1 MLDRVRIWT
10 LRQAGHTLGEIAA
23 AVGVGKSSVQRILRE
38 PPITSPE
45 SAPTPKSRRIG
56 RPSQV
61 EGLQGGVQRILE
73 AEPSLPTVEVLSRLR
88 GLGYTGGKS
97 AVYEL
102 VRSVRPKPGRG
113 PEVRFEGV
121 PGEFSQHDFGSV
133 NVVYADGSQEKV
145 HFFASRLKYS
155 RWTHVVPV
163 PDEKVEPLIRALLK
177 AFEFFGGVPLR
188 AVFDNPRTIVLGRSN
203 GFIEW
208 NPTFAHVPVDYGFG
222 VELCWPRR
230 ANQKGSVENLVGW
243 VKGSFFK
250 VRRFHDRADMDQ
262 QLVAWLEEVNQQR
275 PSRATN
281 EIPAER
287 MKVERG
293 RLSPLTIPAAEYP
306 LRIAVTVRTTGFVEY
321 EGIRYS
327 MPPTTIGIPGT
338 LFLYPERVRIV
349 TRDGS
354 QVEHPRRP
362 EVGNTSYRSEDR
374 VAKLAAVHGQRAK
387 LYQKRQE
394 ILELGPPAEQLLTEW
409 VHHPRMNWK
418 FQVEQLHELL
428 MSHGP
433 QRTLAAIERVLLN
446 GHHHAKAIAWVLN
459 RSLVSSALNGEGKR

>member
-10 LRQAGHTLGEIAA
+10 LRQAGHTLEEIAA
-23 AVGVGKSSVQRILRE
+23 AVGVGRRSVQRILRE

-45 SAPTPKSRRIG
+45 SAPTPKSRRVG

-61 EGLQGGVQRILE
+61 EGLQDDVERILE

-97 AVYEL
+97 AVYER
-102 VRSVRPKPGRG
+102 VRSVRPKPSRG

-133 NVVYADGSQEKV
+133 NVVYADGSQEKI

-155 RWTHVVPV
+155 RWTHVVTV

-177 AFEFFGGVPLR
+177 AFESFGGVPLR
-188 AVFDNPRTIVLGRSN
+188 AVFDNPRTIVLGRTN

-208 NPTFAHVPVDYGFG
+208 NPTFAHVPVDYSFG

-250 VRRFHDRADMDQ
+250 VRRFHDRQDLDQ
-262 QLVAWLEEVNQQR
+262 QLAAWLEEVNLRR

-281 EIPAER
+281 EVPAER
-287 MKVERG
+287 MKAERE

-338 LFLYPERVRIV
+338 LFLYSERVRIV

-354 QVEHPRRP
+354 KVEHPRRP
-362 EVGNTSYRSEDR
+362 AVGNTSYRSEDR

-433 QRTLAAIERVLLN
+433 QRTLEAIERVLLN
-446 GHHHAKAIAWVLN
+446 GRHHAKAIAWVLD
-459 RSLVSSALNGEGKR
+459 RSLVSSALDGEGKQ

>member
-10 LRQAGHTLGEIAA
+10 LRQAGHTLEEIAA
-23 AVGVGKSSVQRILRE
+23 SVGVGKSSVQRILKE

-45 SAPTPKSRRIG
+45 SAPTPASRRIG
-56 RPSQV
+56 RPSRV
-61 EGLQGGVQRILE
+61 EAFQGDVERILE
-73 AEPSLPTVEVLSRLR
+73 AEPLLPTVEVLSRLR
-88 GLGYTGGKS
+88 SLGYTGGKS

-102 VRSVRPKPGRG
+102 VRSVRPKKGQG

-133 NVVYADGSQEKV
+133 NVTYADGTGEKI

-155 RWTHVVPV
+155 RWTHVVTV
-163 PDEKVEPLIRALLK
+163 PDEKVEPLIRGLLK
-177 AFEFFGGVPLR
+177 SFESFGGVPLR
-188 AVFDNPRTIVLGRSN
+188 AVFDNPKTIVLSRAQGV
-203 GFIEW
+203 IEW
-208 NPTFAHVPVDYGFG
+208 NPTFVHVPVDYGFG

-250 VRRFHDRADMDQ
+250 VRRFHDRQDLEQ
-262 QLVAWLEEVNQQR
+262 QLTTWLEEVNLQR

-281 EIPAER
+281 EIPGER
-287 MKVERG
+287 MKAERE
-293 RLSPLTIPAAEYP
+293 RLTPLAVPAADYP

-321 EGIRYS
+321 ERIRYS
-327 MPPTTIGIPGT
+327 MPPETIGIPGT

-349 TRDGS
+349 TRDGTE
-354 QVEHPRRP
+354 VEHPRRP
-362 EVGNTSYRSEDR
+362 AVGHTSYRSEHR
-374 VAKLAAVHGQRAK
+374 VARLAAVHGERAR

-394 ILELGPPAEQLLTEW
+394 ILELGPPAEHLLTEW
-409 VHHPRMNWK
+409 VHHPGMNWK
-418 FQVEQLHELL
+418 SQVEQLHDLL
-428 MSHGP
+428 LCHGSE
-433 QRTLAAIERVLLN
+433 RTLRAIERVLLN

-459 RSLVSSALNGEGKR
+459 QTPDLALDAEGRR

>member
-1 MLDRVRIWT
+1 LE
-10 LRQAGHTLGEIAA
+10 EIAA
-23 AVGVGKSSVQRILRE
+23 TVGVGKRSVQRILKE
-38 PPITSPE
+38 PAITRPE
-45 SAPTPKSRRIG
+45 DAPTPKRRRIG
-56 RPSQV
+56 RPSVV
-61 EGLQGGVQRILE
+61 EALRAEAERILE

-88 GLGYTGGKS
+88 SFGYTGGKS

-102 VRSVRPKPGRG
+102 IRAVRPKPGAG

-133 NVVYADGSQEKV
+133 NVTYADGSNEKI

-155 RWTHVVPV
+155 RWTHVVVV

-177 AFEFFGGVPLR
+177 AFESFDGVPLR
-188 AVFDNPRTIVLGRSN
+188 AVFDNPRTIVIGRAN
-203 GFIEW
+203 GVIEW
-208 NPTFAHVPVDYGFG
+208 NATFVHVPVDYGFG

-250 VRRFHDRADMDQ
+250 VRRFHDREDLEG
-262 QLVAWLEEVNQQR
+262 QLLAWLEEVNLRR

-281 EIPAER
+281 EVPAER
-287 MKVERG
+287 MTAERE
-293 RLSPLTIPAAEYP
+293 RLSSMKIPPADYA

-327 MPPTTIGIPGT
+327 MPPNTIGIPGT
-338 LFLYPERVRIV
+338 LFLYPDRVRIV
-349 TRDGS
+349 TRDGTE
-354 QVEHPRRP
+354 VEHPRRP
-362 EVGNTSYRSEDR
+362 AVGNTSYRSEDR
-374 VAKLAAVHGQRAK
+374 VAKLAAVHGQRAR

-394 ILELGPPAEQLLTEW
+394 ILELGPPAERLLTEW

-418 FQVEQLHELL
+418 IQVEQLHELL
-428 MSHGP
+428 LAHGP
-433 QRTLAAIERVLLN
+433 QRTLGAIERVLRN
-446 GHHHAKAIAWVLN
+446 GHHHAKAIAWVLD
-459 RSLVSSALNGEGKR
+459 RPLTPEALDREGKR

>member
-1 MLDRVRIWT
+1 MVGMLDRVRIWT
-10 LRQAGHTLGEIAA
+10 LRQAGHTLDEIAA
-23 AVGVGKSSVQRILRE
+23 AVGVGKRSVQRILKE

-45 SAPTPKSRRIG
+45 SAPTPQSRRIG
-56 RPSQV
+56 RPSRVEALQGQV
-61 EGLQGGVQRILE
+61 EQILE

-102 VRSVRPKPGRG
+102 VRSVRPKKGSG

-133 NVVYADGSQEKV
+133 NVTYADGSGEKIR
-145 HFFASRLKYS
+145 FFASRLKYS
-155 RWTHVVPV
+155 RWTHVVTV
-163 PDEKVEPLIRALLK
+163 PTEKVEPLIRALLS
-177 AFEFFGGVPLR
+177 AFESFGGVPLR
-188 AVFDNPRTIVLGRSN
+188 AVFDNPKTVVTGRTE

-250 VRRFHDRADMDQ
+250 VRRFHDRADLEA
-262 QLVAWLEEVNQQR
+262 QLAAWLEEVNLQR

-281 EIPAER
+281 LIPAER
-287 MKVERG
+287 MPAERE
-293 RLSPLTIPAAEYP
+293 RLSPLAIPPADYP

-321 EGIRYS
+321 EQIRYS
-327 MPPTTIGIPGT
+327 MPPATIGIPGT
-338 LFLYPERVRIV
+338 LFLYPQRVRIV
-349 TRDGS
+349 TRDGAA
-354 QVEHPRRP
+354 VEHPRRP
-362 EVGNTSYRSEDR
+362 AVGHTSYRSEDR

-394 ILELGPPAEQLLTEW
+394 ILELGPPAEKLLTEW

-418 FQVEQLHELL
+418 SQVEQLHDLL
-428 MSHGP
+428 LSYGP
-433 QRTLAAIERVLLN
+433 MRTLAAIERVLLN

-459 RSLVSSALNGEGKR
+459 REGQS

>member
-10 LRQAGHTLGEIAA
+10 LREAGHTLEEIAA
-23 AVGVGKSSVQRILRE
+23 TVGVGKRSVQRILKE
-38 PPITSPE
+38 PPIASPE
-45 SAPTPKSRRIG
+45 SAPTPESRRIG

-61 EGLQGGVQRILE
+61 EALRADAERILE
-73 AEPSLPTVEVLSRLR
+73 AEPLLPTVEVLSRLR
-88 GLGYTGGKS
+88 SLGYPGGKS

-102 VRSVRPKPGRG
+102 VRVVRPKPGPA

-133 NVVYADGSQEKV
+133 NVTYADGSGEKI

-155 RWTHVVPV
+155 RWTHVVVV

-177 AFEFFGGVPLR
+177 AFESFGGVPLR
-188 AVFDNPRTIVLGRSN
+188 AVFDNPKTIVIGRTN
-203 GFIEW
+203 GVIEW
-208 NPTFAHVPVDYGFG
+208 NATFVHVPVDYGFG

-250 VRRFHDRADMDQ
+250 VRRFHDREDLES
-262 QLVAWLEEVNQQR
+262 QLIAWLEEVNLRR

-287 MKVERG
+287 MKAERE
-293 RLSPLTIPAAEYP
+293 RFSPLAIPAAEYP
-306 LRIAVTVRTTGFVEY
+306 LRIAILVRTTGFVEY
-321 EGIRYS
+321 EGLRYS

-338 LFLYPERVRIV
+338 LFLYPDRVRIV
-349 TRDGS
+349 TRDGTE
-354 QVEHPRRP
+354 VEHPRRP
-362 EVGNTSYRSEDR
+362 AVGHTSYRSEDR
-374 VAKLAAVHGQRAK
+374 VAKLAAVHGERAK

-394 ILELGPPAEQLLTEW
+394 ILELGPPAEKLLTEW

-418 FQVEQLHELL
+418 IQVEQLHELL
-428 MSHGP
+428 LGHGP
-433 QRTLAAIERVLLN
+433 QRTLGAIERVLLN
-446 GHHHAKAIAWVLN
+446 GHLHAKAIAWVLDRESN
-459 RSLVSSALNGEGKR
+459 

>member
-10 LRQAGHTLGEIAA
+10 LREAGHPLAEIAA
-23 AVGVGKSSVQRILRE
+23 AVGVGQRSVQRILKE

-61 EGLQGGVQRILE
+61 EAVREQVVQILE
-73 AEPSLPTVEVLSRLR
+73 AEPSLPTVEVFSRLR
-88 GLGYTGGKS
+88 RLGYTGGKS

-102 VRSVRPKPGRG
+102 VRAVRPRKAPG

-133 NVVYADGSQEKV
+133 NVSYADGSHERI

-155 RWTHVVPV
+155 RWTHVVTV
-163 PDEKVEPLIRALLK
+163 PDEKVEPLIRALLSS
-177 AFEFFGGVPLR
+177 FESFGGVPLR
-188 AVFDNPRTIVLGRSN
+188 AVFDNPKTIVTSRAK

-243 VKGSFFK
+243 IKGSFFK
-250 VRRFHDRADMDQ
+250 VRRFHDREDLER
-262 QLVAWLEEVNQQR
+262 QLTSWLDEVNTQR

-287 MKVERG
+287 IKAERE
-293 RLSPLTIPAAEYP
+293 RLSPLTVVPADYP

-321 EGIRYS
+321 ERIRYS

-338 LFLYPERVRIV
+338 LFLYPDRVRIM
-349 TRDGS
+349 TRDGTE
-354 QVEHPRRP
+354 VGHPRRP
-362 EVGNTSYRSEDR
+362 AVGNTSHHSEHR
-374 VAKLAAVHGQRAK
+374 VARLAAVHGERAK

-394 ILELGPPAEQLLTEW
+394 ILELGPPAERLLTEW

-418 FQVEQLHELL
+418 VQVEQLHDLL
-428 MSHGP
+428 LHHGP
-433 QRTLAAIERVLLN
+433 ERTLGAIQRVLLN
-446 GHHHAKAIAWVLN
+446 GHHHAKAIRWVLDQ
-459 RSLVSSALNGEGKR
+459 ALLPGLLNEEGQS

>member
-10 LRQAGHTLGEIAA
+10 LREAGHTLEEIAA
-23 AVGVGKSSVQRILRE
+23 TVGVGKRSVQRILKE
-38 PPITSPE
+38 PPIASPE
-45 SAPTPKSRRIG
+45 SAPTPESRRIG

-61 EGLQGGVQRILE
+61 GALRADAERILE
-73 AEPSLPTVEVLSRLR
+73 AEPLLPTVEVLSRLR
-88 GLGYTGGKS
+88 SLGYTGGKS

-102 VRSVRPKPGRG
+102 VRVVRPKPGLG

-133 NVVYADGSQEKV
+133 HVTYADGSGEKI

-155 RWTHVVPV
+155 RWTHVVVV

-177 AFEFFGGVPLR
+177 AFESFGGVPLR
-188 AVFDNPRTIVLGRSN
+188 AVFDNPKTIVIGRTN
-203 GFIEW
+203 GVIEW
-208 NPTFAHVPVDYGFG
+208 NATFVHVPVDYGFG

-250 VRRFHDRADMDQ
+250 VRRFHDREDLES
-262 QLVAWLEEVNQQR
+262 QLIAWLEEVNLRR

-287 MKVERG
+287 MKAERE
-293 RLSPLTIPAAEYP
+293 RFSPLAIPAAEYP
-306 LRIAVTVRTTGFVEY
+306 LRIAILVRTTGFVEY
-321 EGIRYS
+321 EGLRYS

-338 LFLYPERVRIV
+338 LFLYPDRVRIV
-349 TRDGS
+349 TRDGTE
-354 QVEHPRRP
+354 VEHPRRP
-362 EVGNTSYRSEDR
+362 AVGHTSYRSEDR
-374 VAKLAAVHGQRAK
+374 VAKLAAVHGERAK

-394 ILELGPPAEQLLTEW
+394 ILELGPPAEKLLTEW

-418 FQVEQLHELL
+418 IQVEQLHELL
-428 MSHGP
+428 LGHGP
-433 QRTLAAIERVLLN
+433 QRTLGAIERVLLN
-446 GHHHAKAIAWVLN
+446 GHLHAKAIAWVLDRESN
-459 RSLVSSALNGEGKR
+459 

>member
-10 LRQAGHTLGEIAA
+10 LREAGHTLEEIAA
-23 AVGVGKSSVQRILRE
+23 AVGVGKSSVQRILKE

-45 SAPTPKSRRIG
+45 SAPTPQSRRIG
-56 RPSQV
+56 RPSRV
-61 EGLQGGVQRILE
+61 ATLRDEARRILE

-102 VRSVRPKPGRG
+102 VRGVRPEKGQAPQI
-113 PEVRFEGV
+113 RFEGV

-133 NVVYADGSQEKV
+133 NVTYANGACEKI

-155 RWTHVVPV
+155 RWTHVVTV
-163 PDEKVEPLIRALLK
+163 PDEKVEPLIRALLQ
-177 AFEFFGGVPLR
+177 AFESFGGVPLR
-188 AVFDNPRTIVLGRSN
+188 AVFDNPRTIVIGRSR

-250 VRRFHDRADMDQ
+250 VRRFHDRKDLDQ
-262 QLVAWLEEVNQQR
+262 QLLAWLDEVNRQR

-281 EIPAER
+281 EIPGER
-287 MKVERG
+287 MKAERE
-293 RLSPLTIPAAEYP
+293 RLSPLPIPAADYP

-327 MPPTTIGIPGT
+327 MPPATIGIPGT
-338 LFLYPERVRIV
+338 LFLYPARVRIV

-354 QVEHPRRP
+354 EVEHPRRP
-362 EVGNTSYRSEDR
+362 AVGHTSYRSEDR
-374 VAKLAAVHGQRAK
+374 VAKLAAVHGERAR

-394 ILELGPPAEQLLTEW
+394 ILELGPPAEKLLTEW

-418 FQVEQLHELL
+418 IQVEQLHELL
-428 MSHGP
+428 LGHGP
-433 QRTLAAIERVLLN
+433 QRTLGAIERVLCN
-446 GHHHAKAIAWVLN
+446 GHHHAKAIAWVLT
-459 RSLVSSALNGEGKR
+459 REGQR

>member
-10 LRQAGHTLGEIAA
+10 LRQAGHTLEEIAA
-23 AVGVGKSSVQRILRE
+23 TVGVGKRSVQRILKE
-38 PPITSPE
+38 PAISRPE
-45 SAPTPKSRRIG
+45 EAPTPQSRRIG
-56 RPSQV
+56 RPNQA
-61 EGLQGGVQRILE
+61 EALRAEAERILE

-88 GLGYTGGKS
+88 SLGYTGGKS

-102 VRSVRPKPGRG
+102 VRAVRPKPGGG

-133 NVVYADGSQEKV
+133 NVTYADGSGEKI

-155 RWTHVVPV
+155 RWTHVVVV

-177 AFEFFGGVPLR
+177 AFESFGGVPLR
-188 AVFDNPRTIVLGRSN
+188 AVFDNPRTIVIGRTN
-203 GFIEW
+203 GIIEW
-208 NPTFAHVPVDYGFG
+208 NATFVHVPVDYGFG

-250 VRRFHDRADMDQ
+250 VRRFHDREDLEQ
-262 QLVAWLEEVNQQR
+262 QLDVWLEEVNLRR

-281 EIPAER
+281 EVPAER
-287 MKVERG
+287 MKAERE
-293 RLSPLTIPAAEYP
+293 RLSSMRIPPADYA

-338 LFLYPERVRIV
+338 LFLYPDRVRIV
-349 TRDGS
+349 TRDGTE
-354 QVEHPRRP
+354 VEHPRRP
-362 EVGNTSYRSEDR
+362 AVGTTSYRSEDR
-374 VAKLAAVHGQRAK
+374 VAKLAAVHGERAR

-394 ILELGPPAEQLLTEW
+394 ILELGPPAERLLTEW

-418 FQVEQLHELL
+418 IQVEQLHELL
-428 MSHGP
+428 LAHGP
-433 QRTLAAIERVLLN
+433 QRTLGAIQRVLLN
-446 GHHHAKAIAWVLN
+446 GHHHVKAIAWVLD
-459 RSLVSSALNGEGKR
+459 REGK

>member
-1 MLDRVRIWT
+1 LE
-10 LRQAGHTLGEIAA
+10 EIAA
-23 AVGVGKSSVQRILRE
+23 AVGVGKRSVWRILKE
-38 PPITSPE
+38 PPIRSSE
-45 SAPTPKSRRIG
+45 SAPTAKSRRVG

-61 EGLQGGVQRILE
+61 EALRNDVERILE
-73 AEPSLPTVEVLSRLR
+73 AEPLLPTVEVLSRLR
-88 GLGYTGGKS
+88 SLGYTGGKS
-97 AVYEL
+97 AIYEL
-102 VRSVRPKPGRG
+102 VRSVRPKKNQA

-133 NVVYADGSQEKV
+133 KVTYADSSCEKI

-163 PDEKVEPLIRALLK
+163 PNEKVEPLIRGLLS
-177 AFEFFGGVPLR
+177 AFESFGGIPLR
-188 AVFDNPRTIVLGRSN
+188 AVFDNPRTIVIDRTKGSTQ
-203 GFIEW
+203 W
-208 NPTFAHVPVDYGFG
+208 NETFSHVPIDYGFG

-250 VRRFHDRADMDQ
+250 VRRFHDRQDLDQ
-262 QLVAWLEEVNQQR
+262 QLIAWLEEVNTQR

-287 MKVERG
+287 MKAERE
-293 RLSPLTIPAAEYP
+293 RLSPLTIPATEYA

-321 EGIRYS
+321 ERIRYS

-338 LFLYPERVRIV
+338 LFLYPDRVKIV
-349 TRDGS
+349 TRNGTE
-354 QVEHPRRP
+354 VEHPRRP
-362 EVGNTSYRSEDR
+362 AVGNTSHRHEDR
-374 VAKLAAVHGQRAK
+374 VAKLAAVHGERAK

-394 ILELGPPAEQLLTEW
+394 ILELGSPAETLMTEW

-418 FQVEQLHELL
+418 IQVEQLHELL
-428 MSHGP
+428 LCHGP
-433 QRTLAAIERVLLN
+433 QRTLGAIEEVLRN
-446 GHHHAKAIAWVLN
+446 GHHHIKAITWVLD
-459 RSLVSSALNGEGKR
+459 REGK